1 MIGKDTITT
10 HINQD
15 IGHFCAFDNVNIF
28 LHSSKV
34 ALFVLVYHSL
44 RVALFN
50 MMSCE
55 VLCFNKAPACEFQ
68 DRPQQN
74 QGCFFF
80 LIKSAPKYVV
90 AVDRYRVSFFTSCP
104 PCFYE
109 WALLFCL
116 ELFKQPGSLS
126 SELQG
131 SNSFDLFS
139 AEIISVCYHGAPS
152 HF

>member
-34 ALFVLVYHSL
+34 ALFVLVYHGL

-74 QGCFFF
+74 QGWFFF
-80 LIKSAPKYVV
+80 FFKSSQLPNMWWLQIDIGCHSSHPAHLVFMNGLSYF
-90 AVDRYRVSFFTSCP
+90 AQSFSSSQARCLVSFRDPT
-104 PCFYE
+104 
-109 WALLFCL
+109 LLI
-116 ELFKQPGSLS
+116 S
-126 SELQG
+126 SVLR
-131 SNSFDLFS
+131 L
-139 AEIISVCYHGAPS
+139 
-152 HF
+152 